1 MRNCEIQK
9 IWQTNDTITT
19 EIHKCSSYY
28 FSITL
33 PLGKAIIFLIPTLI
47 AYIIFSRGGH
57 SMARRYKQARKMSG
71 LTAVTAAKE
80 MGISNPT
87 INAWESGRKTPS
99 IEGLE
104 KMAELYQVTT
114 DYLLGRPEP
123 FGFDPSTELSQDLI
137 KIFDGRP
144 AWSDRLGWVLVN
156 GPDCMV
162 ITNDGTKVTLDVAA
176 PLRAAPLHFATPG
189 LPETNPIPLSE
200 LSKHEQVW
208 VEPISPDSQ
217 LRNELRGWY
226 QTKGI
231 YVENTSG
238 NRFLYDNY
246 GAKWLA
252 FETTAQ
258 LGTKKA
264 PLSEHP

>member
-1 MRNCEIQK
+1 M
-9 IWQTNDTITT
+9 T
-19 EIHKCSSYY
+19 
-28 FSITL
+28 
-33 PLGKAIIFLIPTLI
+33 
-47 AYIIFSRGGH
+47 
-57 SMARRYKQARKMSG
+57 RRFKQARKIRG
-71 LTAVTAAKE
+71 LTAVAAAKE

-87 INAWESGRKTPS
+87 INAWEAGRKTPS

-104 KMAELYQVTT
+104 KMADLYQVTT

-156 GPDCMV
+156 GLDCIV

-176 PLRAAPLHFATPG
+176 PLRAAPLHFATAG

-200 LSKHEQVW
+200 LSHHERVW
-208 VEPISPDSQ
+208 VEPISSDVK

-226 QTKGI
+226 QPRGF
-231 YVENTSG
+231 YVENATG
-238 NRFLYDNY
+238 NRFVFDTYE
-246 GAKWLA
+246 AIWLA
-252 FETTAQ
+252 FER
-258 LGTKKA
+258 
-264 PLSEHP
+264 

>member
-1 MRNCEIQK
+1 M
-9 IWQTNDTITT
+9 T
-19 EIHKCSSYY
+19 
-28 FSITL
+28 
-33 PLGKAIIFLIPTLI
+33 
-47 AYIIFSRGGH
+47 
-57 SMARRYKQARKMSG
+57 RRFKQARKIRG
-71 LTAVTAAKE
+71 LTAVAAAKE

-87 INAWESGRKTPS
+87 INAWEAGRKTPS

-104 KMAELYQVTT
+104 KMADLYQVTT

-156 GPDCMV
+156 GPDCIV

-176 PLRAAPLHFATPG
+176 PLRAAPLHFATAG
-189 LPETNPIPLSE
+189 LPETSPIPLSE
-200 LSKHEQVW
+200 LSHYERVW
-208 VEPISPDSQ
+208 VEPISSDVK

-226 QTKGI
+226 QTKGL

-238 NRFLYDNY
+238 NRFMYDSY
-246 GAKWLA
+246 KSKWLA
-252 FETTAQ
+252 F
-258 LGTKKA
+258 TKG
-264 PLSEHP
+264 

>member
-1 MRNCEIQK
+1 
-9 IWQTNDTITT
+9 
-19 EIHKCSSYY
+19 
-28 FSITL
+28 
-33 PLGKAIIFLIPTLI
+33 
-47 AYIIFSRGGH
+47 
-57 SMARRYKQARKMSG
+57 MARRYKQARKMSG

>member
-1 MRNCEIQK
+1 
-9 IWQTNDTITT
+9 
-19 EIHKCSSYY
+19 
-28 FSITL
+28 
-33 PLGKAIIFLIPTLI
+33 
-47 AYIIFSRGGH
+47 
-57 SMARRYKQARKMSG
+57 MARRFKQARKLRG
-71 LTAVTAAKE
+71 LTAIAAAKE
-80 MGISNPT
+80 MNVSTPT
-87 INAWESGRKTPS
+87 VNAWEAGRKTPS

-104 KMAELYQVTT
+104 KMADLYQVTT

-123 FGFDPSTELSQDLI
+123 FSSNPSTELSQDLI

-176 PLRAAPLHFATPG
+176 PLRAAPLHFVTPG

-226 QTKGI
+226 QAKGI

-252 FETTAQ
+252 FDTTAQ